1 VLSRAESLYDEEEQM
16 KTLSRK
22 LADIPKTDD
31 PALLNEAKSLI
42 IRLQGINR
50 RWNIDGLD
58 RFLKERQRE
67 LFF

>member
-1 VLSRAESLYDEEEQM
+1 MR
-16 KTLSRK
+16 TLSKK

-31 PALLNEAKSLI
+31 PSLLGEAKSLI
-42 IRLQGINR
+42 IRLQAMNR

-58 RFLKERQRE
+58 RFLKNRQRE